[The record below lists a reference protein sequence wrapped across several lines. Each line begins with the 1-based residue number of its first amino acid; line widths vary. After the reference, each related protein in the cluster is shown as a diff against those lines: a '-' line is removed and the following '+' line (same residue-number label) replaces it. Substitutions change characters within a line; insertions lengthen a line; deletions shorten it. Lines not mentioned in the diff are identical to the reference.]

1 VRRVDINADLGEGS
15 GFDGELLEIVS
26 SANIGCGLHAGDP
39 ATSFR
44 ALRAAAEA
52 GVAVGA
58 HPGHADKARM
68 GREPIALPSDELAA
82 LVEYQV
88 GALMAV
94 AELAGTRVVH
104 IKPHGALYHQA
115 ADDPEVA
122 RVLALSA
129 ARWRLPVVGK
139 AGSRLHEAC
148 LGRVGFVPEGFID
161 RRYGEGGRLV
171 PRSHP
176 DALIVDAGE
185 ALEQAFRLIKD
196 GALTLCVHGDTPGAV
211 GLARRVRAGLEE
223 RGFRILP
230 AQGLSRGDGK

>member
-1 VRRVDINADLGEGS
+1 
-15 GFDGELLEIVS
+15 
-26 SANIGCGLHAGDP
+26 
-39 ATSFR
+39 
-44 ALRAAAEA
+44 
-52 GVAVGA
+52 
-58 HPGHADKARM
+58 M
-68 GREPIALPSDELAA
+68 
-82 LVEYQV
+82 
-88 GALMAV
+88 
-94 AELAGTRVVH
+94 
-104 IKPHGALYHQA
+104 KPHGALYHQA